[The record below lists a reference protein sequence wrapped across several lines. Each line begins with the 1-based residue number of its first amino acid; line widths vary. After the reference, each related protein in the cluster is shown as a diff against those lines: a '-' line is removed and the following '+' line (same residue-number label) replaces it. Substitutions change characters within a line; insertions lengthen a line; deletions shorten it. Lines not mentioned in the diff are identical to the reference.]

1 MHIAPLPHN
10 EADRLKELA
19 RHRIMDT
26 AVEAAFD
33 DVTTLAAQI
42 CEVPIALITL
52 IDADRQWFK
61 AQIGLAIPQTHRD
74 LSFCAHAIL
83 TPDMVTVV
91 PDIRADTRFAN
102 HPFVSGD
109 PGLRFYAG
117 APILSAGGLALGTVC
132 VLDRIPRH
140 MRSTQIESLRL
151 LARQTAHLIEQHL
164 QNLQAIE
171 TAHQAP
177 AAPSGSDEL
186 LALQAEGL
194 ELTAL
199 IDPGYVYRYVSPLF
213 LDHCG
218 QAREQIE
225 GHHVADLIGQDAFE
239 AQVRPLLD
247 QALAGTPVS
256 YDARFEF
263 SRRSG
268 PQPMQ
273 VDYLPVRN
281 SAAQVCGVL
290 VRIQDVQ
297 TLRDSRNRLQAALE
311 AIGAAAAQPL
321 R

>member
-10 EADRLKELA
+10 EVDRLKELA

-26 AVEAAFD
+26 ATAAAFD

-83 TPDMVTVV
+83 TPDMVTLV
-91 PDIRADTRFAN
+91 PDIRADLRFAH

-117 APILSAGGLALGTVC
+117 APILSARGLALGTVC

-151 LARQTAHLIEQHL
+151 LARQTAHLIDNHL
-164 QNLQAIE
+164 QTLQALE
-171 TAHQAP
+171 AARQP
-177 AAPSGSDEL
+177 AAGPPGPDDP

-199 IDPGYVYRYVSPLF
+199 LDPDYVYRYVSPLF

-218 QAREQIE
+218 QTREQIE
-225 GHHVADLIGQDAFE
+225 GRHVADLIGAEAFE

-263 SRRSG
+263 HRRSG

-281 SAAQVCGVL
+281 PAGLVCGVL
-290 VRIQDVQ
+290 VRIQDVL
-297 TLRDSRNRLQAALE
+297 TLRDSRSRLQAALE
-311 AIGAAAAQPL
+311 TLGAAAQPL